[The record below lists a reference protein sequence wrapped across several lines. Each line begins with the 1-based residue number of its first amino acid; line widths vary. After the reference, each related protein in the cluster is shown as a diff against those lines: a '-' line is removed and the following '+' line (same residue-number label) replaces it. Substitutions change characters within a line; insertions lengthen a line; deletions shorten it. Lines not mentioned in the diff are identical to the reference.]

1 MDSIVVFVA
10 KYALFFSLA
19 VVVAV
24 WLRLP
29 RRQKWEFVVW
39 AVIGGAIALALVK
52 LGGALYYDQRPFVTD
67 HVVPLFAHAPDNGF
81 PSDHTAVSMFAAVL
95 VLYYARRWGV
105 VLVVVSLLIGASR
118 IDAHLHRP
126 IDILGAIAIAVVSA
140 LIALPAARRLTRR
153 WPLAARKA
161 EA

>member
-19 VVVAV
+19 IAVYV

-29 RRQKWEFVVW
+29 RDQKWQFFVW
-39 AVIGGAIALALVK
+39 AVIGGAIAFALVK
-52 LGGALYYDQRPFVTD
+52 LGGALFYDTRPFVTG
-67 HVVPLFAHAPDNGF
+67 HVAPLFAHAPDNGF

-95 VLYYARRWGV
+95 VLYYSRRWGV
-105 VLVVVSLLIGASR
+105 VLVVISLLIGASR

-126 IDILGAIAIAVVSA
+126 IDILGAIVIAVVAA
-140 LIALPAARRLTRR
+140 LVAFPAARWLTRR

-161 EA
+161 AA

>member
-19 VVVAV
+19 IAVYV

-29 RRQKWEFVVW
+29 RERKWEFAVW
-39 AVIGGAIALALVK
+39 ALIGGALALALVK
-52 LGGALYYDQRPFVTD
+52 LGGALFYDTRPFVTD
-67 HVVPLFAHAPDNGF
+67 RVAPLFAHAPDNGF
-81 PSDHTAVSMFAAVL
+81 PSDHTAVSMFAALL
-95 VLYYARRWGV
+95 VLHYSRRWGV
-105 VLVVVSLLIGASR
+105 VMVVISLLIGASR

-126 IDILGAIAIAVVSA
+126 IDILGAIVIAAIAA
-140 LIALPAARRLTRR
+140 LVAFPAARWLTRR

-161 EA
+161 TA

>member
-19 VVVAV
+19 IAVYV

-29 RRQKWEFVVW
+29 REQKWEAVVW
-39 AVIGGAIALALVK
+39 AVIGGALALALVK
-52 LGGALYYDQRPFVTD
+52 LGGALFYDTRPFVTD
-67 HVVPLFAHAPDNGF
+67 HVAPLFAHAPDNGF

-95 VLYYARRWGV
+95 VLYYSRRWGI
-105 VLVVVSLLIGASR
+105 VLVVISLLIGASR
-118 IDAHLHRP
+118 VAAHLHRP
-126 IDILGAIAIAVVSA
+126 IDILGAIVIALVSA
-140 LIALPAARRLTRR
+140 LIAFPAARRLTRR

-161 EA
+161 AA